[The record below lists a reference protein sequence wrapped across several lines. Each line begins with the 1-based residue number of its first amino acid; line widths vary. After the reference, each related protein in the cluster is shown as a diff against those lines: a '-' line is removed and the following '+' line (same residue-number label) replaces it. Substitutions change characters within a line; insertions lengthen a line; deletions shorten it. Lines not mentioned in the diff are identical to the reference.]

1 MDSRLKARNAARVAI
16 CAVMLGVSTSAWAQD
31 FTFSANVD
39 KTSVKVGDP
48 IALTVTL
55 GGDLTGIK
63 SPAFEFP
70 KEFVVAARSQET
82 NFSMRGRAIERSV
95 GLHYVLIPQQ
105 AGSYQLGP
113 FTIEQHG
120 KPIKTEPIPITV
132 EKSALPPH
140 FQPQGERFSL

>member
-1 MDSRLKARNAARVAI
+1 MMAVVLWHASAI
-16 CAVMLGVSTSAWAQD
+16 QAQD

-39 KTSVKVGDP
+39 KTSAKVGDP

-63 SPAFEFP
+63 VPTFEFP
-70 KEFVVAARSQET
+70 KELVVAARSQET
-82 NFSMRGRAIERSV
+82 NFSMRGRAVERSV
-95 GLHYVLIPQQ
+95 SLHYVLVPQQ

-120 KPIKTEPIPITV
+120 KAIKTEPIPITV

-140 FQPQGERFSL
+140 FQPQGERFTL

>member
-1 MDSRLKARNAARVAI
+1 MAAVLWHASAI
-16 CAVMLGVSTSAWAQD
+16 QAQD
-31 FTFSANVD
+31 FTFSAKAD

-48 IALTVTL
+48 IALTITL

-82 NFSMRGRAIERSV
+82 SFSMRGRAVERSV
-95 GLHYVLIPQQ
+95 SLHYVLMPQQ

-113 FTIEQHG
+113 FTIEQNG
-120 KPIKTEPIPITV
+120 KPIKTEPIAITV
-132 EKSALPPH
+132 EKSALPPY
-140 FQPQGERFSL
+140 FQPQGERFTL

>member
-1 MDSRLKARNAARVAI
+1 MAAVLWHASAI
-16 CAVMLGVSTSAWAQD
+16 QAQD
-31 FTFSANVD
+31 FTCSANVD

-48 IALTVTL
+48 LNLTITL

-95 GLHYVLIPQQ
+95 SLHYVLVPQQ

-132 EKSALPPH
+132 EKSVLPPH
-140 FQPQGERFSL
+140 FQPQGDRITL